1 MNETNV
7 KKFAD
12 ITLSNRRIV
21 QRGKIGSV
29 KSLSSF
35 PLSSYASS
43 KMESVSKPY
52 FIALS
57 AICLIGAVY
66 ALLSASNISLKMF
79 HSADS
84 ILKIE
89 NIAVFGL
96 LIIFSILFILLFVK
110 TLTAKI
116 TIEST
121 GGQTISA
128 EVSGKQGSIEEFVDA
143 IDEQVYLF
151 LKSMNNTDND
161 KVEPQPEPIIA
172 KFKPAVLSE
181 PGPEIAA
188 PPSTNS
194 KE

>member
-7 KKFAD
+7 KTFAD
-12 ITLSNRRIV
+12 ITLSNRRII

-66 ALLSASNISLKMF
+66 ALLSASNLSLKMF
-79 HSADS
+79 HSADL

-96 LIIFSILFILLFVK
+96 LIILAIPQKSRLNRRVVKLFQLKFQANRDL
-110 TLTAKI
+110 
-116 TIEST
+116 
-121 GGQTISA
+121 
-128 EVSGKQGSIEEFVDA
+128 
-143 IDEQVYLF
+143 
-151 LKSMNNTDND
+151 LKSLWM
-161 KVEPQPEPIIA
+161 Q
-172 KFKPAVLSE
+172 SM
-181 PGPEIAA
+181 
-188 PPSTNS
+188 S
-194 KE
+194 KCTSFLNQ